1 MSNQQELK
9 KVVEAASNGA
19 QTVLFTKTG
28 QPTFVNIIK
37 KFNIEDVY
45 PALSAAGISGV
56 HPAFKVGASVLDK
69 IYVGTY
75 PTSLVNGELVSQ
87 PWMTPTGFSVLQL
100 TTPAL
105 VQQYMTA
112 TGLNAHG
119 CTTAEASALRSLAIK
134 AEYSPRGNDGL
145 GASASDLTQKGIRV
159 DGLAVGS
166 ADTITN
172 IATGSSRSAALIT
185 GSSPTSFRTGNTPEG
200 VAELG
205 QVYSGTTYGVRI
217 VKGEVQVY
225 GNPFD
230 KNQADAN
237 YGSFKATF
245 ASQADFM
252 SGWNAIDAT
261 TGALISPTYT
271 GSFSYN
277 GSTGKDTGNYVM
289 TTANSVKVTENT
301 TNLVTGFHN
310 IRNLATEGNLPAIVI
325 NKLRYLGLIKETAA
339 LLPSAPRFSTY
350 TQLATMDLIVPSFG
364 QQGIFDIRLDS
375 TTLTGNP
382 RMFYYDS

>member
-1 MSNQQELK
+1 MSTQSELK
-9 KVVEAASNGA
+9 KAVEAASNGK

-37 KFNIEDVY
+37 QFNAPTEL
-45 PALSAAGISGV
+45 AAAGVTGV
-56 HPAFKVGASVLDK
+56 HPAFKVGTKVLDQ

-75 PTSLVNGELVSQ
+75 PTALVNGELVSQ
-87 PWMTPTGFSVLQL
+87 PWQAATGFSVLQI
-100 TTPAL
+100 TPSAL
-105 VQQYMTA
+105 IQQYMTA

-119 CTTAEASALRSLAIK
+119 CTTAEANLLRSLAIQ
-134 AEYSPRGNDGL
+134 ANYSPRGNDGL
-145 GASASDLTQKGIRV
+145 GASSTDLTQKGIRV
-159 DGLAVGS
+159 DGKNVGDAVVL
-166 ADTITN
+166 TN
-172 IATGSSRSAALIT
+172 TSLGAQRTSEFLT
-185 GSSPTSFRTGNTPEG
+185 GSSPTSFRTGNEPTG
-200 VAELG
+200 IAELG
-205 QVYSGTTYGVRI
+205 QGYSGTTYGVRI

-237 YGSFKATF
+237 YGSFKAIF

-261 TGALISPTYT
+261 TGALITPTYT

-277 GSTGKDTGNYVM
+277 GATGKDTGNYVV
-289 TTANSVKVTENT
+289 TTANSVKVTEQT

-350 TQLATMDLIVPSFG
+350 TQLATMDLIVPTFG

>member
-9 KVVEAASNGA
+9 KVVEASSNGD

-45 PALSAAGISGV
+45 PELSAAGISGV
-56 HPAFKVGASVLDK
+56 HPAFKVGTSTLDR

-75 PTSLVNGELVSQ
+75 PTALVNGELVSQ
-87 PWMTPTGFSVLQL
+87 PWQAASGFSVLQI
-100 TTPAL
+100 TPQAL
-105 VQQYMTA
+105 LQQYMTA

-119 CTTAEASALRSLAIK
+119 CTTAEASMLRALAIK
-134 AEYSPRGNDGL
+134 ANYSPRGNDGL
-145 GASASDLTQKGIRV
+145 GASASDLTQKGVRV
-159 DGLAVGS
+159 DGKSVGEAVVLTN
-166 ADTITN
+166 TIFG
-172 IATGSSRSAALIT
+172 AQRSSDFLT
-185 GSSPTSFRTGNTPEG
+185 GSSPASFRTGNKPTG
-200 VAELG
+200 IAELG
-205 QVYSGTTYGVRI
+205 QGYAGTTYGVRI

-230 KNQADAN
+230 KNQANAD
-237 YGSFKATF
+237 YGSFKAIF

-252 SGWNAIDAT
+252 NGWSAIDAT
-261 TGALISPTYT
+261 TGALITPNYT
-271 GSFSYN
+271 GVFSYN
-277 GSTGKDTGNYVM
+277 GATGKDTGNYVI
-289 TTANSVKVTENT
+289 TTTNSVKVTEHS
-301 TNLVTGFHN
+301 TNLGTGFHN

-350 TQLATMDLIVPSFG
+350 TQLATMDLIIPAFG
-364 QQGIFDIRLDS
+364 QQGIFDIRFDS

-382 RMFYYDS
+382 RMFYYD